1 MAGGAQAAAGG
12 IMTGTTSGG
21 GGGKSGEGWQHGP
34 MGTIGASH
42 TGVAGS
48 PQATA
53 GPHWNANP
61 GLPVRTAP
69 QIKRSKQAKNR
80 TTMVCSI

>member
-1 MAGGAQAAAGG
+1 
-12 IMTGTTSGG
+12 MTGTTSGG

-53 GPHWNANP
+53 GPHWNANTGP
-61 GLPVRTAP
+61 AVSTRP
-69 QIKRSKQAKNR
+69 QTMRSKEARNR
-80 TTMVCSI
+80 GAMTCSM